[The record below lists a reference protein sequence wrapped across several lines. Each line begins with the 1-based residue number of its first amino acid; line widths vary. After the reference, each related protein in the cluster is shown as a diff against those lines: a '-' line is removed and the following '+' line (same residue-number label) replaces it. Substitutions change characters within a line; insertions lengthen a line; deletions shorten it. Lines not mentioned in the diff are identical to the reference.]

1 MLKKLNFKLN
11 LDNFSNEFKEL
22 LASLREKI
30 DQLTHIEAPNWDNF
44 IVPMDDISDALNQC
58 WTPLSHLNSVAN
70 TPEIRQ
76 VYKDSLPLLSD
87 YYTDLGQNAA
97 LFKAYQQ
104 LRDGDGYGQ
113 LNAVQQRVIELAL
126 RDFRLS
132 GIDLNNDNKQ
142 RYKEIAARLSELT
155 TQFENNIVD
164 ATGAWHKPITDVK
177 QLAGVPEQRL
187 QAMQAAANAKEVD
200 GYLISLDYPCYHDI
214 ITYADNNALRE
225 TIYQAFC
232 TRASDQGPNAGEFD
246 NSELM
251 YEILNLRQQIASLLG
266 FDHYADLSLVPKMAT
281 SVAQAQNFLH
291 DLAKKV
297 KPKAKQDLAELQQFA
312 GVKKLNAWDIA
323 YYSEKMR
330 QAEYALSQTEVKQYF
345 PAEHVMQGLFTIIN
359 KLFSV
364 QFKQQDLANLWNED
378 VRFYELF
385 NSDGQCIGG
394 IYCDLYA
401 REHKRQGA
409 WMDDA
414 ICRRQ
419 LPDGNIQLP
428 IAFLN
433 CNFAPATKNT
443 PALLTHND
451 VETLFHEMG
460 HSLQH
465 LLTQINYL
473 DVSGI
478 NNVAWD
484 AVEFPSQF
492 FESWAW
498 QPESLTL
505 ISQHYKTGKTLPD
518 ALIEKMIAAKNFQAG
533 LFLIRQAEFALF
545 DMTLHSQ
552 TTADAN
558 TVQQT
563 LANIRQEL
571 AVITPPD
578 YNRFAHS
585 FSHIFAGGY
594 AAGYYSY
601 LWAEVLARDAFS
613 VFIRDGLF
621 DQAAGI
627 RFKETVL
634 GLGGSEEPGVV
645 FEKFMGRAP
654 DSDALLAAYGFG

>member
-1 MLKKLNFKLN
+1 MLKELNFKLD
-11 LDNFSNEFKEL
+11 LDSFSNKFNEL
-22 LASLREKI
+22 LINLREKVTS
-30 DQLTHIEAPNWDNF
+30 LAAIETPSWDNF
-44 IVPMDDISDALNQC
+44 IVPLDDVSDALNQC

-70 TPEIRQ
+70 SPKIRD
-76 VYKDSLPLLSD
+76 VYSSCLPLLSD

-97 LFKAYQQ
+97 LFAAYQR
-104 LRDGDGYGQ
+104 LRNNPGYSD
-113 LNAVQQRVIELAL
+113 LSVIQQRVIELAL

-132 GIDLNNDNKQ
+132 GIDLNDDDKQ
-142 RYKEIAARLSELT
+142 CYKEIAARLSELT

-164 ATGAWHKPITDVK
+164 ASAAWQKHITDVK

-187 QAMQAAANAKEVD
+187 QAMQAAASAKKMD
-200 GYLISLDYPCYHDI
+200 GYLVTLDYPCYHDI
-214 ITYADNNALRE
+214 ITYADAASLRE

-246 NSELM
+246 NTSLM
-251 YEILNLRQQIASLLG
+251 HNILTLRQQMANLLG
-266 FDHYADLSLVPKMAT
+266 FEHYADLSLVPKMAA
-281 SVAQAQNFLH
+281 SVSQAENFLH
-291 DLAKKV
+291 ELAAKV
-297 KPKAKQDLAELQQFA
+297 KPKAIQDLAELQKFS
-312 GVKKLNAWDIA
+312 GEEKLSAWDIA

-359 KLFSV
+359 KLFGV
-364 QFKQQDLANLWNED
+364 QFKQQDLANLWNEE
-378 VRFYELF
+378 VRFYELL

-401 REHKRQGA
+401 RQEKRQGA

-419 LPDGNIQLP
+419 LSNGDIQLP

-433 CNFAPATKNT
+433 CNFAPATSTT

-460 HSLQH
+460 HCLQH
-465 LLTQINYL
+465 LLTQINHL

-492 FESWAW
+492 LESWVW
-498 QPESLTL
+498 QPESLQL
-505 ISQHYKTGKTLPD
+505 ISRHYKTGQTLPD
-518 ALIEKMIAAKNFQAG
+518 ALIEKMIAAKNFQSG
-533 LFLIRQAEFALF
+533 LFLIRQIEFSLF
-545 DMTLHSQ
+545 DMQLHRQ
-552 TTADAN
+552 IQN
-558 TVQQT
+558 VNVQQT
-563 LANIRQEL
+563 LQEIRNEL
-571 AVITPPD
+571 AVINPPD
-578 YNRFAHS
+578 YNRFANG

-613 VFIRDGLF
+613 IFMRDGLF
-621 DQAAGI
+621 DQTAGE

-634 GLGGSEEPGVV
+634 GLGGSEEAEVV
-645 FEKFMGRAP
+645 FEKFMGRKP
-654 DSDALLAAYGFG
+654 DSNALLVAYGFG